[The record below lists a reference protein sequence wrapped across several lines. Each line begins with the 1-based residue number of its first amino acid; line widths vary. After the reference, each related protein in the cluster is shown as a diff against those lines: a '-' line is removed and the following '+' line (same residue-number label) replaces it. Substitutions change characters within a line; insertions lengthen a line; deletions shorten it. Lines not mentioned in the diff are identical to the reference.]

1 MGRARVRMP
10 ATARPGEIIEIRAQ
24 VEHPNDSGFRS
35 DHMGRTIP
43 RHIVTRFRCAFE
55 GEVVFEA
62 ALRPAVS
69 TNPLLQFPFRAER
82 SGEFEFEWTD
92 DQGGQALVRQR
103 LEVAASPAAPPGAPQ
118 P

>member
-1 MGRARVRMP
+1 MGKGRVRMP
-10 ATARPGEIIEIRAQ
+10 ATARRGEIVEIRAQ

-43 RHIVTRFRCAFE
+43 RHVVERFTCSFE

-62 ALRPAVS
+62 RLHPAVS

-82 SGEFEFEWTD
+82 SGVFEFTWTD
-92 DQGGQALVRQR
+92 DRGGEALVRHW
-103 LEVAASPAAPPGAPQ
+103 LEVLAAPAPAPGSQ
-118 P
+118 